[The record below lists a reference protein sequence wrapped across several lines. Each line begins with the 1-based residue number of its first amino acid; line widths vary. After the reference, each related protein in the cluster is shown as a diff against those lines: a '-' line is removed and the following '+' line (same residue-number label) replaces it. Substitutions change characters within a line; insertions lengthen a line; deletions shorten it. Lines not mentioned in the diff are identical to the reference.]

1 MSQMDGLQQ
10 KVKHMYEKKS
20 NQVSITKKLEANLL
34 SIVGANKKK
43 PKKPDLSQG
52 ISNDLLRKQTVTLKA
67 KRQKTL
73 MKSFADRSRKEVNV
87 EDISLSIEAESEER

>member
-1 MSQMDGLQQ
+1 MDGLQQ

-34 SIVGANKKK
+34 SIVGANKK